1 MVAAIMEVAI
11 MEVDFPVVDSS
22 AEVVITPVEQP
33 MFLKVQDLPEVAEM
47 VTPREE
53 VLLM

>member
-1 MVAAIMEVAI
+1 MVVVTTVVAI
-11 MEVDFPVVDSS
+11 MEVDFPVVDFS